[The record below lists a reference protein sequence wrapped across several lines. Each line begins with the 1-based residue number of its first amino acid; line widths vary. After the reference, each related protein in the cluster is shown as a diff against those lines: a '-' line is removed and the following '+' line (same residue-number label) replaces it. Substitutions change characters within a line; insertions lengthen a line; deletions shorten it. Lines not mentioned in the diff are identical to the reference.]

1 MLNESGSAGAVE
13 AADSGVSSAL
23 PYTRMAAAMAVS
35 GMEVMVNHVLAERFP
50 HVPESDRQAYAI
62 RLLGLSGGSDAIA
75 GIFLQTHGKVTVVA
89 LGGASARHE
98 QSLHDFAPRLESAI
112 KSTLNKA
119 LEVAGAIRNAVR
131 MVMGTQRHPNVIANV
146 EIVQD
151 DVVIEGV
158 PDDRADAI
166 VQALSPS
173 LIQPVLTGSAMQM
186 TQNDILQAVRKLKEG
201 NA

>member
-35 GMEVMVNHVLAERFP
+35 GMEVMVDHVLEERFP
-50 HVPESDRQAYAI
+50 HVPASERQAYAI

-75 GIFLQTHGKVTVVA
+75 GIFLQTHGRYTAVA
-89 LGGASARHE
+89 LGAASAQHE
-98 QSLHDFAPRLESAI
+98 QGLHALAPRLEAVI
-112 KSTLNKA
+112 KSTLNRA

-131 MVMGTQRHPNVIANV
+131 MVMGTQRHPQVIANV
-146 EIVQD
+146 EMAPD

-158 PDDRADAI
+158 PEDATDAI

-173 LIQPVLTGSAMQM
+173 FIQPVLTGSAMQI
-186 TQNDILQAVRKLKEG
+186 TQSDILQAVRKLKK